1 MKFGVCLAGGGVK
14 GAAHIG
20 ALKALEEENVK
31 IECISGTSSGSIIAS
46 LYASGYSCDEILN
59 ILKNYS
65 KKIKYVDLKNICNIT
80 KNLICEH
87 KFVIQG
93 FNTGEK
99 IEKIINNLCKEKNI
113 YNIKDIKKRLIIAS
127 VSLNNGKVYIFENLN
142 NRNTY
147 SDETISINNI
157 EIGKAV
163 RASCSFPGIFCPMEY
178 NGDLLIDGGVRENIP
193 WKEVKK
199 RGIEKVICI
208 IFEEEINNKK
218 NKNLIDSIDGTVKLM
233 GRELSNYELKGAD
246 YIIKIKT
253 KEISLFDYKEIDYLH
268 NLGYTQTKKFITT
281 IIN

>member
-80 KNLICEH
+80 KNLICKH

-147 SDETISINNI
+147 SDETISMNNI

-218 NKNLIDSIDGTVKLM
+218 NKNLIDSIDGAVKLM
-233 GRELSNYELKGAD
+233 GRELSNYELNGAD

-253 KEISLFDYKEIDYLH
+253 KEISLFDYKEIDYLY